1 MKKISLKLTKNFP
14 QTKHVCI
21 SNYIPAKIFKN
32 FANCYCEKLKNIF
45 NKWLQENKF
54 PGLMK
59 KTEITPVFI
68 KLDNSSKDNYRP
80 IITLPN
86 LQRPSEVP
94 FLYKKIILWK
104 TSSEN
109 ILQVSEKVTIRSIPF

>member
-1 MKKISLKLTKNFP
+1 
-14 QTKHVCI
+14 
-21 SNYIPAKIFKN
+21 
-32 FANCYCEKLKNIF
+32 
-45 NKWLQENKF
+45 
-54 PGLMK
+54 MK

-68 KLDNSSKDNYRP
+68 KLDNSPKDNYRP

-86 LQRPSEVP
+86 LQRPSKVP